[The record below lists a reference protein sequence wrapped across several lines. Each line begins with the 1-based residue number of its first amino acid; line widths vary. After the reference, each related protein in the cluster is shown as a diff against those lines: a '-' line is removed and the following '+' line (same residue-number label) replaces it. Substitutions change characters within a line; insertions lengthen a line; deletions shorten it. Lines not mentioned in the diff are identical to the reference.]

1 MMLVLVQAALHSLL
15 LGVVTLLG
23 LKLLRVKNPQ
33 VEITAWSIVLIAA
46 VAMPLL
52 MPLTRL
58 TIPDAP
64 PETLSPLA
72 SHARWDISL
81 REFDWLWTDNFSGGA
96 QPAPVSVERSDAASL
111 VPRPSSIARGSQ
123 AAWQIAIEGI
133 GWPGVATG
141 FYLFVCGLLLL
152 KLLVGLAILVRLAR
166 TARPIMVLPVGARVC
181 ASELVAVPVTFASVI
196 MVPGDWETW
205 SAVKRRAVLAHE
217 LSHVARGDFYTLLLA
232 SLYRIVFWFNPLSW
246 WLLHQLGELMEM
258 LSDDAAIADMGDAPA
273 YAEVLLEVAAS
284 ARSAPMAIAMA
295 RRSTVR
301 RRIERI
307 LACTA
312 PPPLSRRKRILISA
326 GLVPLVALS
335 AVTIARG
342 TPPVDPKAS
351 VVAQD
356 TPSGEPPPRGAVAA
370 ESSVSDRDSRIGIEA
385 DLTALKLDDIL
396 PGWVK
401 LPGKASKAIFNLVPQ
416 LRSTRFEDIVI
427 EGGGVSIK
435 GSLEVDQNGDLIT
448 ANFPIYSPSDGDKA
462 SLWAERGG
470 DGVLK
475 VTMRGDVF
483 DGRGLL
489 ASAIAGNL
497 GKVDDSKGTTKNID
511 FDVDLELSAVMGF
524 NGEALRSV
532 DGKLS
537 RRNGVITNLALSGK
551 IGRDAPVTA
560 ALRGRGQGERE
571 VIYLQTKDAG
581 AFLRFTDTYSRM
593 SGGQLSLAM
602 DPPTVGPGA
611 KEGLIKIRDF
621 TMKGEAAFDHLIVGG
636 PAGTPNSVDF
646 SRARAE
652 FVRQNGRLTV
662 REGVLAGP
670 MIGGTIEG
678 TIDDPGNQ
686 VRMSGTLVP
695 LYRLPDM
702 SGRARL
708 GRLLGADSNESL
720 IGVTYEITGA
730 PGKPV
735 VHVNP
740 VPVIAPGVWRRIFRF
755 QIAE

>member
-1 MMLVLVQAALHSLL
+1 MMLMLVHAALHSLL

-72 SHARWDISL
+72 SHARWDIPL
-81 REFDWLWTDNFSGGA
+81 REFDWLWTDTFSGGA
-96 QPAPVSVERSDAASL
+96 QPAPVSVERSDLASL
-111 VPRPSSIARGSQ
+111 VLRPSSIARGSQ

-141 FYLFVCGLLLL
+141 FYLFVCGVLLL

-166 TARPIMVLPVGARVC
+166 TAMPIMVLPAGARVC
-181 ASELVAVPVTFASVI
+181 ANEFVAVPVTFASVI

-205 SAVKRRAVLAHE
+205 SEVKRRAVLAHE

-356 TPSGEPPPRGAVAA
+356 TPSGKPPPRAAVAA

-385 DLTALKLDDIL
+385 DLTALKLNDIL

-401 LPGKASKAIFNLVPQ
+401 LPGKASKATFNLVPQ

-511 FDVDLELSAVMGF
+511 FDVDLSAVMGF

-621 TMKGEAAFDHLIVGG
+621 TVKGEAAFDRLIVGG

-695 LYRLPDM
+695 LYRLPD
-702 SGRARL
+702 
-708 GRLLGADSNESL
+708 LLGADSNESL

-740 VPVIAPGVWRRIFRF
+740 VPVVAPGVWRRIFRF